1 VTTTDT
7 THPVA
12 VAATRIAS
20 QYPLLLNI
28 AGSIKAQV
36 SGTIGRTGNV
46 HGIPGGTEHHNL
58 TREVRDAL
66 WGYAEVIHDVRELG
80 SDVYSNAV
88 LDNARKVA
96 AHADALD
103 QADALPCPVEHRPA
117 GAPADWQDTP
127 AAHLACIERRVR
139 AVVEPKGAREYVG
152 LCPTDGC
159 PHHLRAPEHGPV
171 RCVDGHVHDTAT
183 VRDVA
188 VKEAS
193 ERLHT
198 LMDISRLSL
207 TLWGRRVKYEA
218 LKKMVR
224 SGRLASTT
232 DITGKHLVRAS
243 DVAAVLIH
251 GKR

>member
-1 VTTTDT
+1 MTTTDT

-28 AGSIKAQV
+28 AGAIKAQV

-66 WGYAEVIHDVRELG
+66 WGYAEVIHDLRELG

-96 AHADALD
+96 SHADALD
-103 QADALPCPVEHRPA
+103 QADALPCPVEHRPT
-117 GAPADWQDTP
+117 GAPDDWQDTP
-127 AAHLACIERRVR
+127 AAHLACLERRVR

-159 PHHLRAPEHGPV
+159 PHHLRAPEYGPV
-171 RCVDGHVHDTAT
+171 RCIDGHIHDTAT
-183 VRDVA
+183 VREVA
-188 VKEAS
+188 VKAAS
-193 ERLHT
+193 ERTHT
-198 LMDISRLSL
+198 LAEVAAMSL
-207 TLWGRRVKYEA
+207 TLWGRKVKYDA
-218 LKKMVR
+218 LEKMIR
-224 SGRLASTT
+224 SGRLTSTK
-232 DITGKHLVRAS
+232 DLTGKHQVRVS
-243 DVAAVLIH
+243 DVAAVITF
-251 GKR
+251 GR